1 MAQTIVLDTADAAD
15 GGSGKGR
22 HRRAVTPS
30 HQAKTVKAPALG
42 GRRRRGDLA
51 ALLAGIGGGLAVGS
65 SLVVLRPMWGTP
77 GGPATV
83 LGSVSAIAG
92 TYLVLMLLLLISR
105 LPWLE
110 REAGH
115 DRMLS
120 WHRRLAPWSL
130 VLIAAHVVLTT
141 LGYAQGLE
149 VNPLV
154 ELWHLVSQYP
164 WMMPATV
171 AFISMMSLGLLSW
184 RPIRKRMSYE
194 TWWVA
199 HLYFYL
205 AVALAFGHQI
215 SNGTIFTS
223 HAGLRYAWVTLYAVV
238 GLTIT
243 ICRFLIPVRRSI
255 RHGLRVSH
263 VVQEARGMVSV
274 YVTGH
279 DLGALNAQGGQFFQ
293 WRFLTRHWWW
303 QAHPY
308 SLSAAPGDAL
318 RITVKDLG
326 DHSSS
331 LARELRPGT
340 RVLAEGPYGT
350 FTAAARSG
358 ERVAALA
365 AGVGITPIRAM
376 LDDLPASADVCVLY
390 RVSSLDDVALR
401 NELDAMVA
409 ACGWTL
415 VYLDGPRRAH
425 PITLNY
431 LSRYIPDL
439 ADRDIYVCGPESFS
453 GAVVAAART
462 AHVPDERLHCESF
475 AF

>member
-1 MAQTIVLDTADAAD
+1 VAQTIALDATDAGRA
-15 GGSGKGR
+15 SNGR
-22 HRRAVTPS
+22 HRRADTQFNPPT
-30 HQAKTVKAPALG
+30 TVRPPAGG
-42 GRRRRGDLA
+42 GRRRRGDIA
-51 ALLAGIGGGLAVGS
+51 ALLAGIGGGLAIGS
-65 SLVVLRPMWGTP
+65 SLAVLRPMWQTP

-115 DRMLS
+115 DRMLR

-141 LGYAQGLE
+141 VGYAQGLG
-149 VNPLV
+149 VNPLI
-154 ELWHLVSQYP
+154 ELWELVSQYP
-164 WMMPATV
+164 WMLPATV
-171 AFISMMSLGLLSW
+171 AFITMMSLGFLSW

-215 SNGTIFTS
+215 TTGTIFTA
-223 HAGLRYAWVTLYAVV
+223 HAELRYAWVVLYAAV
-238 GLTIT
+238 GITII
-243 ICRFLIPVRRSI
+243 ICRFVLPVRRSI
-255 RHGLRVSH
+255 RHELRVSR
-263 VVQEARGMVSV
+263 VVQESRGMVSV

-293 WRFLTRHWWW
+293 WRFLTRNWWW

-318 RITVKDLG
+318 RITVKNLG
-326 DHSSS
+326 DQSSS

-365 AGVGITPIRAM
+365 AGVGITPVRAM
-376 LDDLPASADVCVLY
+376 LDDLPATADVCVLY

-401 NELDAMVA
+401 DELDAMVA

-415 VYLDGPRRAH
+415 VYLDGPRRDH

-439 ADRDIYVCGPESFS
+439 ADRDIYVCGPESFA

-462 AHVPDERLHCESF
+462 ANVPDERLHCESF